1 MPNDVVFT
9 SVNEEILVKYKT
21 SLLTTLMTE
30 LRIFVINIIN
40 PINPIS
46 CPTIHEPFLFH
57 KWWST
62 NCIFFLF
69 CFSFDNKPNQLAF
82 SQVLLFQNLF
92 KYIFSKGLTRYSI
105 NNKVC
110 KYTTIPTRVSLLNFQ
125 SGACYLKVHQKSS
138 SEE

>member
-1 MPNDVVFT
+1 MMWFLLELMRKSWSSIRHP
-9 SVNEEILVKYKT
+9 
-21 SLLTTLMTE
+21 SLKRWWRSWEFLSSISLTQLT
-30 LRIFVINIIN
+30 
-40 PINPIS
+40 
-46 CPTIHEPFLFH
+46 LFH
-57 KWWST
+57 VQLFT
-62 NCIFFLF
+62 NLFYFINDEVQTVFFLF

-125 SGACYLKVHQKSS
+125 SGACNLKVHQKSS